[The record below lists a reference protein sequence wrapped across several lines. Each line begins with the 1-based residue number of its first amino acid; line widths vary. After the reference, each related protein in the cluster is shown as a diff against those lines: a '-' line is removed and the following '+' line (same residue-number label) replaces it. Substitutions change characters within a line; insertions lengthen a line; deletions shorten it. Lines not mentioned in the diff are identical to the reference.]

1 MGDPDPDLLF
11 LETTPDDLGEIAVVL
26 NKQYSHSVNLRVK
39 ALKIRFVILVTGWLF
54 LLLRPTVTGSQE
66 PLTRA
71 QAIESAV
78 TRGGKLAIAA
88 ADTSLAR
95 AQLLGARAFQN
106 PSFSASYSKSPPQLH
121 FIFELPVDLPGLRS
135 AKIGSAQ
142 AALRASEYL
151 YVFQRAAAT
160 LDADTT
166 YTRALAMASHARFSS
181 RNALVADTLLY
192 MAIARRDAGDA
203 SDLEVELARI
213 NAGQQHNQAVADSLE
228 LISVLSD
235 LATVTAIPATRNLIL
250 TDSLA
255 LPDTTTS
262 NSSAGEPLQI
272 AAGLQSVMSAERALR
287 AEKRSVFGSP
297 ALMGGIEARD
307 PEGTEKGILPTFG
320 FTLPIPM
327 LNRNRA
333 GIMTANAALAR
344 ARAELSVTRIET
356 TAAIAK
362 VRRQRSISY
371 VRALSDRN
379 LLSSANRVASMS
391 VTAYR
396 AGAFPLANVLEAQR
410 TARDILR
417 QYVDDLADLWIADAT
432 LKVLTLTATR

>member
-1 MGDPDPDLLF
+1 MGDPDPDLLL

-26 NKQYSHSVNLRVK
+26 DKQYSHSVNLRAN
-39 ALKIRFVILVTGWLF
+39 ALNFRFVILLSGCSL
-54 LLLRPTVTGSQE
+54 LLLRPAVSGSQE

-71 QAIESAV
+71 QAIQSAI
-78 TRGGKLAIAA
+78 TRGGRLAIAA
-88 ADTSLAR
+88 ADTSVAR
-95 AQLLGARAFQN
+95 ARLLGARAFEN
-106 PSFSASYSKSPPQLH
+106 PSFSASYSKSPPQYH
-121 FIFELPVDLPGLRS
+121 FIAEMPVTLPGLRS
-135 AKIGSAQ
+135 ARIGSAE

-166 YTRALAMASHARFSS
+166 YTRALAMAAHARFSS
-181 RNALVADTLLY
+181 RNAMVADTLLH
-192 MAIARRDAGDA
+192 MAVERRDAGDA

-213 NAGQQHNQAVADSLE
+213 NAGQQHNEAVADSLE

-235 LATVTAIPATRNLIL
+235 LATVTAIPAAQAIVLSDT
-250 TDSLA
+250 LA
-255 LPDTTTS
+255 LPDTTG
-262 NSSAGEPLQI
+262 SSTAGEPLQI
-272 AAGLQSVMSAERALR
+272 AAGLQSVVAAERAVQ

-297 ALMGGIEARD
+297 ALMGGIETHD

-320 FTLPIPM
+320 LTIPIPL

-333 GIMTANAALAR
+333 GIMTANAELTR
-344 ARAELSVTRIET
+344 ARAELSVTRIEYA
-356 TAAIAK
+356 AAITK

-371 VRALSDRN
+371 ARALSDRA
-379 LLSSANRVASMS
+379 LLASANRVASMS

-396 AGAFPLANVLEAQR
+396 AGAFPLSNVLEAQR

-417 QYVDDLADLWIADAT
+417 QYVDDLAGLWIADAT